1 MYQLPAGRCSMKRY
15 VSNCNLNNKRLAL
28 FCIQFDFILINGEG
42 MRNITVH
49 KSELR
54 QHIKDVISQK
64 IEKLSNFM
72 QFTLEASREVKKSSK
87 YDTIR
92 EEMQEEI
99 YQMQKQ
105 LAALQHMRGKLARV
119 TDSATQ
125 RVQHG
130 SLVFTN
136 KARFYISVS
145 LGEFFYEGDRFY
157 AISEESP
164 MAKTMFGRQPGDA
177 FVLNNISQVIEQVL

>member
-1 MYQLPAGRCSMKRY
+1 MRSST
-15 VSNCNLNNKRLAL
+15 VS
-28 FCIQFDFILINGEG
+28 
-42 MRNITVH
+42 
-49 KSELR
+49 KSEVR
-54 QHIKDVISQK
+54 NYVKEIIRGK
-64 IEKLSNFM
+64 IEKLEKFLD
-72 QFTLEASREVKKSSK
+72 FTLEASREIKKTPK
-87 YDTIR
+87 YDSIR

-105 LAALQHMRGKLARV
+105 LASLKDLQRNMTKVLNN
-119 TDSATQ
+119 STQ
-125 RVQHG
+125 CVAIG

-164 MAKTMFGRQPGDA
+164 MAKILFGKKAGDS
-177 FVLNNISQVIEQVL
+177 FVLNNIAQTIENVM

>member
-1 MYQLPAGRCSMKRY
+1 MRSST
-15 VSNCNLNNKRLAL
+15 VS
-28 FCIQFDFILINGEG
+28 
-42 MRNITVH
+42 
-49 KSELR
+49 KSEVR
-54 QHIKDVISQK
+54 NYVKEIIRGK
-64 IEKLSNFM
+64 IEKLEKFLD
-72 QFTLEASREVKKSSK
+72 FTLEASREIKKTPK
-87 YDTIR
+87 YDSIR

-105 LAALQHMRGKLARV
+105 LASLKDLQRNMTKVLNN
-119 TDSATQ
+119 STQ
-125 RVQHG
+125 RVAIG

-164 MAKTMFGRQPGDA
+164 MAKILFGKEAGDS
-177 FVLNNISQVIEQVL
+177 FVLNNIAQTIENVM